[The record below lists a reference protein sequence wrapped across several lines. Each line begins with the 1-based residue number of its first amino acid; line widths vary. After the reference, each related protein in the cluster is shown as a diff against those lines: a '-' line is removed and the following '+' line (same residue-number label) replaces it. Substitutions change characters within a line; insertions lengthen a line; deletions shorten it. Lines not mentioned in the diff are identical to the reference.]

1 MPAELTDFHPTLGI
15 QSVVWLSV
23 LAFPLKNFLILTFI
37 WELGHELVLAQWAQG
52 TVLGHVRGVLQMEL
66 DFESWL

>member
-52 TVLGHVRGVLQMEL
+52 TGHSARPCQGGSSDEAGL
-66 DFESWL
+66 